1 MDNIKKKKLF
11 GEKMDDVDG
20 FYKFNVAAISC
31 LIVFTVVVAILPM
44 ILRLEMI
51 TSNIV
56 PMLLYLLF
64 GAPLSTSNFLIAKIW
79 NAPEASG
86 GETVDDRRGILI
98 LFYLLSNL
106 FFGFLSVYIYDRK
119 LRANCVMGLGIFYL
133 IYLFFKIIGIVLSLL
148 GSPDL
153 SQQKS
158 LKTKSILKRSGI
170 FESKNS
176 SDHMNEEKLDENENE
191 NNENKENNEE
201 ENNNKDNDEKEEQN
215 NDNND
220 D

>member
-1 MDNIKKKKLF
+1 
-11 GEKMDDVDG
+11 
-20 FYKFNVAAISC
+20 
-31 LIVFTVVVAILPM
+31 
-44 ILRLEMI
+44 
-51 TSNIV
+51 
-56 PMLLYLLF
+56 
-64 GAPLSTSNFLIAKIW
+64 
-79 NAPEASG
+79 
-86 GETVDDRRGILI
+86 
-98 LFYLLSNL
+98 
-106 FFGFLSVYIYDRK
+106 
-119 LRANCVMGLGIFYL
+119 MGLGIFYL

-158 LKTKSILKRSGI
+158 SKTKSILKRSGI

-191 NNENKENNEE
+191 NNENNENNEE